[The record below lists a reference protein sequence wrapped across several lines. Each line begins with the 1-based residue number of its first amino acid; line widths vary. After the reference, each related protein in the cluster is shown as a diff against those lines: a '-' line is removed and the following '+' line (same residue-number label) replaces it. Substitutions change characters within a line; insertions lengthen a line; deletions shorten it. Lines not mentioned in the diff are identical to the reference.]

1 MSIDLGIAEAEAIRM
16 MKWSG
21 YVKDD
26 GFIVQNL
33 FYFFAG

>member
-1 MSIDLGIAEAEAIRM
+1 MSIDLGIAEAETIRM

-26 GFIVQNL
+26 GFIV
-33 FYFFAG
+33 